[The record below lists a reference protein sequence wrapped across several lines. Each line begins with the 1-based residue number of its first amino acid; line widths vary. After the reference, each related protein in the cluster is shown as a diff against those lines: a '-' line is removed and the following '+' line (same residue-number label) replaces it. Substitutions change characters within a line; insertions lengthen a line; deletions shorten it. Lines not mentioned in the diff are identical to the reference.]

1 MIGVQR
7 TDKINP
13 PGDGGS
19 LADDDPSQESKELD
33 FDDRANALWT
43 LYGKEAKHFDE
54 ATINTLK
61 VDMDGLLI
69 FVCSHIHILL
79 CP

>member
-1 MIGVQR
+1 MIDVQGMD
-7 TDKINP
+7 TINP
-13 PGDGGS
+13 SGDGGS
-19 LADDDPSQESKELD
+19 PADDDPPQESQEWD
-33 FDDRANALWT
+33 FDDRADALWS
-43 LYGKEAKHFDE
+43 LYGKEAKNYDE
-54 ATINTLK
+54 ATVNTLK

>member
-1 MIGVQR
+1 MLDFQR
-7 TDKINP
+7 TDTVNTS
-13 PGDGGS
+13 GDVGS
-19 LADDDPSQESKELD
+19 PADGDPLQESQELD
-33 FDDRANALWT
+33 FDDRANALWS
-43 LYGKEAKHFDE
+43 LYGKEAKHYDQ